1 MVEARIRELLADF
14 LTGTDEFVVDVKAL
28 PKARIQVFVDSDTA
42 LTIARCAKISRHLE
56 QHLEEEGLVPER
68 YNLEVSS
75 PGVGQP
81 LLLER
86 QYNKN
91 VGRKVEVKT
100 NNGDTYKGLLQ
111 AVEENHIVLVIKTKD
126 KETKKRIEQPVSV
139 AFSDIQSTKVLV
151 TF

>member
-1 MVEARIRELLADF
+1 MVEARIRELL
-14 LTGTDEFVVDVKAL
+14 DEHLKGSDLFVVDIKAL
-28 PKARIQVFVDSDTA
+28 PKARIQVFIDSDTG
-42 LTIARCAKISRHLE
+42 LTIQRCAKISRHLE
-56 QHLEEEGLVPER
+56 HHLEEEGLVPEN

-86 QYNKN
+86 QYKKN

-100 NNGDTYKGLLQ
+100 TEGEKLKGLLQ
-111 AVEENHIVLVIKTKD
+111 AADDEKIEVVIKTKD
-126 KETKKRIEQPVSV
+126 TETKKRVEKTITVPYS
-139 AFSDIQSTKVLV
+139 AIQSTKVLV